1 MWRER
6 IVSLWTNA
14 PIFYESSNDLIQYFI
29 LHIYLHCLC
38 SVYQIQKEG
47 EPIFAV
53 DEESLLR
60 TDHTIS
66 YCNSVFHN
74 VSSMW
79 QRAAGYYVR
88 LISTFVSDTHSVSL
102 TPPPTLSISPPS
114 SFLSIAT
121 FELIKNWIRAA

>member
-1 MWRER
+1 MVAKVAKVQGGPQGWLKWRNYDFE
-6 IVSLWTNA
+6 VKWNTL
-14 PIFYESSNDLIQYFI
+14 
-29 LHIYLHCLC
+29 LC